1 MTQSDLATR
10 LNALFALWEGRAPAA
25 IVKDLLSFAPTRHV
39 ISTASGIRFFTCC
52 AVDTLLI
59 AHLLDED
66 VDIETTPP
74 GHAEPLRINDKELRV
89 SRSAVIAIPVQH
101 DDHQI
106 RETFCPYA
114 NGFPDEDAYQQWAA
128 TAPVPT
134 ISGPIKDAFDITSVI
149 ADRLKNL
156 AARVGQRASCCSND
170 TGRLNKRCTLAT
182 QRHARRSLRSL
193 LVERLGLLCGRPRNE
208 FGYDPFQRP
217 ILLALP
223 PPPYPLALIICL
235 SRFFGFYVDF
245 FWSSE
250 GFCLL
255 HWTLN
260 TFDGHSVSQR
270 QAWELVN
277 NKCL

>member
-1 MTQSDLATR
+1 MTQSDLASR
-10 LNALFALWEGRAPAA
+10 LNALFALWEGQAPAA

-74 GHAEPLRINDKELRV
+74 GHAEPLRINVHDKELRV

-134 ISGPIKDAFDITSVI
+134 ICGPIKDAFDITSVI

-156 AARVGQRASCCSND
+156 AARVGQRASCCS
-170 TGRLNKRCTLAT
+170 
-182 QRHARRSLRSL
+182 S
-193 LVERLGLLCGRPRNE
+193 
-208 FGYDPFQRP
+208 
-217 ILLALP
+217 
-223 PPPYPLALIICL
+223 
-235 SRFFGFYVDF
+235 
-245 FWSSE
+245 
-250 GFCLL
+250 
-255 HWTLN
+255 
-260 TFDGHSVSQR
+260 
-270 QAWELVN
+270 
-277 NKCL
+277 